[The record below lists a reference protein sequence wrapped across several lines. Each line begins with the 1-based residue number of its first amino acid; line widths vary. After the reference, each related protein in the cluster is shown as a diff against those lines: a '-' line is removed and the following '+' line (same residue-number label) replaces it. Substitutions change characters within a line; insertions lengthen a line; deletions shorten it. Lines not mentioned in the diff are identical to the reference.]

1 MKKTYL
7 SPQSLTIALHT
18 EGSMLKT
25 ISIDRPGTGGDPG
38 EDPGDI
44 RSKQNFDFDDD
55 DDNSDNAPFL

>member
-18 EGSMLKT
+18 EGCVLQT
-25 ISIDRPGTGGDPG
+25 ISKDYPKEGDLG

-55 DDNSDNAPFL
+55 DDSDNALFL

>member
-18 EGSMLKT
+18 EGCVLQTLSKA
-25 ISIDRPGTGGDPG
+25 RPDDGDG
-38 EDPGDI
+38 DPGDI

-55 DDNSDNAPFL
+55 DDSDNAPFL

>member
-18 EGSMLKT
+18 EGCVLQTLSK
-25 ISIDRPGTGGDPG
+25 DRPATGGDPG

-55 DDNSDNAPFL
+55 DDSDNALFL

>member
-18 EGSMLKT
+18 EGCVLQT
-25 ISIDRPGTGGDPG
+25 ISIDRPGTDG
-38 EDPGDI
+38 DPGDI

-55 DDNSDNAPFL
+55 DDSDNTLFL

>member
-18 EGSMLKT
+18 EGCVLQTLSK
-25 ISIDRPGTGGDPG
+25 DRPGTGGDPG

-55 DDNSDNAPFL
+55 DDSDNALFL

>member
-18 EGSMLKT
+18 EGCVLKT
-25 ISIDRPGTGGDPG
+25 LSKDRPDGGDG
-38 EDPGDI
+38 DPGDI

-55 DDNSDNAPFL
+55 DDNSDNALFL

>member
-7 SPQSLTIALHT
+7 SPHSLTIALHT
-18 EGSMLKT
+18 EGCVLQT
-25 ISIDRPGTGGDPG
+25 ISKDRPGTDGGSD

-55 DDNSDNAPFL
+55 DDSDNALFL

>member
-18 EGSMLKT
+18 EGCVLQT
-25 ISIDRPGTGGDPG
+25 ISKDRPGTDG

-55 DDNSDNAPFL
+55 DDSDNALFL

>member
-7 SPQSLTIALHT
+7 SPHSLTIALHT
-18 EGSMLKT
+18 EGCVLQTLSK
-25 ISIDRPGTGGDPG
+25 DRPGTDGDSG

-55 DDNSDNAPFL
+55 DDSDNALFL

>member
-7 SPQSLTIALHT
+7 SPHSLTIALHT
-18 EGSMLKT
+18 EGSVLQT
-25 ISIDRPGTGGDPG
+25 ISIDRPGTDD

-55 DDNSDNAPFL
+55 DDSDNTLFF

>member
-18 EGSMLKT
+18 EGSMLQTLSK
-25 ISIDRPGTGGDPG
+25 DRPDGDG
-38 EDPGDI
+38 DPGDI

-55 DDNSDNAPFL
+55 DDSDNTLFL

>member
-18 EGSMLKT
+18 EGCVLQT
-25 ISIDRPGTGGDPG
+25 ISKDRPNSDSD
-38 EDPGDI
+38 EDLGDI

-55 DDNSDNAPFL
+55 DDSDNALFL

>member
-18 EGSMLKT
+18 EGCVLQT
-25 ISIDRPGTGGDPG
+25 ISKDRPGDESD

-55 DDNSDNAPFL
+55 DDSDNTLFL

>member
-7 SPQSLTIALHT
+7 SPHSLTIALHT
-18 EGSMLKT
+18 EGCVLQT
-25 ISIDRPGTGGDPG
+25 ISKDRPEDGSG

-55 DDNSDNAPFL
+55 DDSDNTLFL